1 MATRAERKMARNE
14 RLKTFEADHALRIAK
29 ENVRKAQ
36 EAAAKAEW
44 ERTHPVSCGKIPLV
58 DYVPPCGG
66 RRLLAIIA
74 FTAILMSARAG
85 VTDLQA
91 ERALYGETAGESYAC
106 KEATGEALRNR
117 IAKYHD
123 LRGVY
128 GKSSPLLNHIDAKA
142 WSACVKAWNESATN
156 NIVGKAYVWGS
167 KDDLRKASF
176 YSRMTKVATI
186 GGHTFFK

>member
-1 MATRAERKMARNE
+1 MK
-14 RLKTFEADHALRIAK
+14 
-29 ENVRKAQ
+29 
-36 EAAAKAEW
+36 
-44 ERTHPVSCGKIPLV
+44 
-58 DYVPPCGG
+58 
-66 RRLLAIIA
+66 IIA
-74 FTAILMSARAG
+74 TIAITAVLMSARTE

-91 ERALYGETAGESYAC
+91 ERALYGETCGESALC
-106 KEATGEALRNR
+106 KLGTAGALRNR

-142 WSACVKAWNESATN
+142 WSACVMAWNESATN

-176 YSRMTKVATI
+176 YSRLTKVATI